1 MKKGIVIR
9 LYPTTEQAQ
18 LIIETFGCARYI
30 YNYLL
35 QYSKDNKIV
44 NRFELQKQIT
54 ILKQQEETS
63 FLKKVDKFA
72 LQNACKN
79 LSDAYNNFF
88 RKKASFPQFK
98 SKKKSKRSYQTN
110 YTNGNI
116 AFNEGHIKLPKLGL
130 VRCSNNYRYSNDKI
144 INVTVYQELDGK
156 FYASIIYEANII
168 SLPKTKKEIGID
180 IGTRKIVT
188 TSDGIKYHLPTSIN
202 KLTTKCKREQRK
214 LSRRDKDS
222 KRYEKQRIALS
233 KVYRKRINIVND
245 YMHKVSYSIV
255 KNYDDI
261 YMEDLDINQLLSI
274 QENKKKKNKM
284 IVSSLGKLI
293 KLIQYKAN
301 MYDKQIHII
310 DKYYDSSKIC
320 SSCNN
325 KYDIKDKEVYICPN
339 CGLKIDRDYNA
350 AINILRKGKLS
361 FTI

>member
-1 MKKGIVIR
+1 M
-9 LYPTTEQAQ
+9 
-18 LIIETFGCARYI
+18 
-30 YNYLL
+30 
-35 QYSKDNKIV
+35 
-44 NRFELQKQIT
+44 
-54 ILKQQEETS
+54 
-63 FLKKVDKFA
+63 
-72 LQNACKN
+72 
-79 LSDAYNNFF
+79 
-88 RKKASFPQFK
+88 
-98 SKKKSKRSYQTN
+98 
-110 YTNGNI
+110 
-116 AFNEGHIKLPKLGL
+116 
-130 VRCSNNYRYSNDKI
+130 
-144 INVTVYQELDGK
+144 
-156 FYASIIYEANII
+156 
-168 SLPKTKKEIGID
+168 
-180 IGTRKIVT
+180 
-188 TSDGIKYHLPTSIN
+188 

-310 DKYYDSSKIC
+310 DKYYASSKIC